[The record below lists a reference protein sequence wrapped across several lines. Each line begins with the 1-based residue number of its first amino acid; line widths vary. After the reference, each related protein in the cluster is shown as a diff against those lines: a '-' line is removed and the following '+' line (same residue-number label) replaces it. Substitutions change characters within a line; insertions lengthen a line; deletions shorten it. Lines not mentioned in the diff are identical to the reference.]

1 MGNVILET
9 PVRRA
14 FVPCEPAGEPDLLAL
29 EADLRHPPD
38 WERLIEAGT
47 TPALF
52 VGAER
57 RLRRTR

>member
-1 MGNVILET
+1 VQ
-9 PVRRA
+9 
-14 FVPCEPAGEPDLLAL
+14 
-29 EADLRHPPD
+29 ADLRHPPD

-52 VGAER
+52 VGGER